1 MSIVALNNSTN
12 PSAMGAN
19 GQVAGNG
26 QQKPALDMA
35 AEQFEAMFLQQVL
48 KQMRKASDVLAADS
62 PMRSREMDT
71 MRDFYDGVLADT
83 LASKRQTG
91 IADMMVKQLSGAAAA
106 PTQAV
111 PEASAQVQSAAMPE
125 RRSAAMDSAFS
136 VNNLRG
142 SWQRGVDSLENL
154 WDKGSAGFKTLVD
167 SVISQESGGR
177 VNAVS
182 NKGALGI
189 MQLMPETA
197 RQMAHELGVQF
208 NLHRLTR
215 DADYN
220 KQLGSAFL
228 SKMLE
233 RYDGEQALALAAYNA
248 GPARVD
254 EWLERNGD
262 PRIGDLSMSAWV
274 RQIPFKET
282 REYTSRI
289 LAELAQS
296 PAGSSVKTPAL
307 AEKSFNADA
316 IPVALNRVDAFND
329 SLTGSAGIYRIAP
342 RDEALSIKA
351 QSLESQTLHDA
362 RLWRY
367 PTRVDH

>member
-1 MSIVALNNSTN
+1 MSIVALNNATN
-12 PSAMGAN
+12 PNAAAAN
-19 GQVAGNG
+19 GQIAG
-26 QQKPALDMA
+26 QKPALDIA

-91 IADMMVKQLSGAAAA
+91 IADMMVKQLSGNNPAAQTAA
-106 PTQAV
+106 EQAAT
-111 PEASAQVQSAAMPE
+111 EASEQAQSAALPE
-125 RRSAAMDSAFS
+125 RRSAAMDSGFS
-136 VNNLRG
+136 LSNLR
-142 SWQRGVDSLENL
+142 SNLQRGVAAGIDGLENI
-154 WDKGSAGFKTLVD
+154 WDKGSASFKALVD
-167 SVISQESGGR
+167 SVITQESGGR
-177 VNAVS
+177 VDAVS

-197 RQMAHELGVQF
+197 RQMARELGLQF

-228 SKMLE
+228 SKMLD

-289 LAELAQS
+289 LAELAQN
-296 PAGSSVKTPAL
+296 PAADAVKTPAA
-307 AEKSFNADA
+307 AEKSFNPQSN
-316 IPVALNRVDAFND
+316 PVALIEVTEAYSRAPN
-329 SLTGSAGIYRIAP
+329 SA
-342 RDEALSIKA
+342 
-351 QSLESQTLHDA
+351 SQPFHDA

-367 PTRVDH
+367 PTRGE